1 MAQAFYER
9 CGVGLLD
16 MDYPVNK
23 NFFGDLVTNSP
34 AIIFKVGIIIN
45 LSRNYGHTCFKIP
58 SIWKWTIK
66 VEVVGGKVKTMR
78 LETDDPN

>member
-1 MAQAFYER
+1 MASQIKVAYNSESAPIKATKSLISTMAQAFYER

-23 NFFGDLVTNSP
+23 NFFGDLVSNSP

-45 LSRNYGHTCFKIP
+45 LSRNDGHTCFKIP
-58 SIWKWTIK
+58 AI
-66 VEVVGGKVKTMR
+66 
-78 LETDDPN
+78 